1 MKVNKELLASYL
13 QEQNNNPESII
24 ITMNNFMKLFPFTIV
39 GVYKKFNQKFNQI
52 LKPLFYIY
60 HAYQMKQYV
69 VLSPT

>member
-1 MKVNKELLASYL
+1 MKVNKGLLASYL

-24 ITMNNFMKLFPFTIV
+24 ITMNNFIKLFPFIIA
-39 GVYKKFNQKFNQI
+39 GVCKKFNWKFNRI
-52 LKPLFYIY
+52 LKPIFYIY